1 MKVEDI
7 VAAVTTHPANAVGLE
22 DLPCKMRTDS
32 KANPDAFDIS
42 ILEVKSTRVE
52 VGDCLNMSRC
62 LDNIFVP
69 KCVVRKGVLKML
81 NE

>member
-7 VAAVTTHPANAVGLE
+7 VASVTTHPADTVGLE
-22 DLPCKMRTDS
+22 ELLCKMQPDS
-32 KANPDAFDIS
+32 KANPDTLDIS
-42 ILEVKSTRVE
+42 ILEVKSVRVE

-81 NE
+81 TE

>member
-1 MKVEDI
+1 MKVEDVI
-7 VAAVTTHPANAVGLE
+7 AAVTTHPTNAVGLE
-22 DLPCKMRTDS
+22 DLLCKMCTDS
-32 KANPDAFDIS
+32 NPNTLDIS
-42 ILEVKSTRVE
+42 ILEVQSTRVE

>member
-1 MKVEDI
+1 MKVEDVI
-7 VAAVTTHPANAVGLE
+7 AAVTTHPTNAVGLK
-22 DLPCKMRTDS
+22 DLLCKICTDS
-32 KANPDAFDIS
+32 KASPNTLDIS
-42 ILEVKSTRVE
+42 ILEVQSTRVE